1 MNGEHD
7 CVKLGG
13 KGQSCA
19 LCAKAKQ
26 KCVGVVWVGGNT
38 EPSQR
43 SEGVSSGSTE
53 IAGALTE
60 KVKVLRMMRR
70 DMVTGFGEVVDAID
84 KEYLEEEE
92 SDGDSEPELEVTP
105 GELMDLAAESE
116 EGEWYWEWLVET
128 GRVVKSDE
136 EVEEKVEEKK
146 DEGNGENGE
155 KGKEV
160 EVAAE

>member
-1 MNGEHD
+1 VTGEHE
-7 CVKLGG
+7 CVKSGG

-26 KCVGVVWVGGNT
+26 KCVGVVWAGGNA
-38 EPSQR
+38 EPSRR
-43 SEGVSSGSTE
+43 SEGVSSGSAE

-60 KVKVLRMMRR
+60 IVKVLRMMRR

-92 SDGDSEPELEVTP
+92 SDEDSEPELEVTP
-105 GELMDLAAESE
+105 GELTDLAAESE
-116 EGEWYWEWLVET
+116 EGEWYREWLVET